1 MKIIVA
7 SSYLPP
13 VPGGAEKVAWETS
26 IRLAEDSDVHILT
39 TGPKIETRFT
49 HGLSIHSVW
58 DTRFKALFYSSIG
71 RVFID
76 RLVDLASFDI
86 IQSHMALPWGY
97 VFRGFKR
104 LVITCHGSDVYMSR
118 RIPDRLSRSGLRRAK
133 AVTSPSS
140 WLSEYVMKK
149 YGIDCITIPNG
160 VDTNRFKPKNG
171 GAGQGKIVLFVG
183 RLIERKGVLELL
195 QAARVLNNYE
205 FWFVGEGP
213 LKRAINFKNTRHLGF
228 VDDIVDIYNRAM
240 LCVFPSHWEPFGIVG
255 LEAMACG
262 KAVIATELGFSDY
275 IDSWKDGV
283 IVNSRDVKALV
294 EAIQRLMM
302 DEGERSR
309 IGANARAKAL
319 QYDWNMVTSQYKG
332 LYRSLIES

>member
-1 MKIIVA
+1 MKILVA

-26 IRLAEDSDVHILT
+26 VRLAGDSDVHILT
-39 TGPKIETRFT
+39 TGPKIETRFI
-49 HGLSIHSVW
+49 HGLSVHSVW
-58 DTRFKALFYSSIG
+58 DTRFKPLFYSSIG

-76 RLVDLASFDI
+76 RLVDLATFDI

-97 VFRGFKR
+97 VFRGSER
-104 LVITCHGSDVYMSR
+104 LVITCHGSDVYLKK
-118 RIPDRLSRSGLRRAK
+118 RISDKLSKSALSKAK
-133 AVTSPSS
+133 SVTSPSS
-140 WLSEYVMKK
+140 WLTKFIMKK
-149 YGIDCITIPNG
+149 YAVDCITIPNG
-160 VDTNRFKPKNG
+160 VDTNRFRPKKDG
-171 GAGQGKIVLFVG
+171 VDREKVILFVG

-195 QAARVLNNYE
+195 QAARVLENYE

-213 LKRAINFKNTRHLGF
+213 LKGAINLKNTRHFGF
-228 VDDIVDIYNRAM
+228 VDDVVDIYNRAK

-262 KAVIATELGFSDY
+262 KTVIATELGFSDY

-294 EAIQRLMM
+294 EAIQRLME
-302 DEGERSR
+302 DENERSR
-309 IGANARAKAL
+309 IEANARAKAL
-319 QYDWNMVTSQYKG
+319 RYDWDVVTSRYKE
-332 LYRSLIES
+332 LYRSLIET